1 MCSPF
6 SPGADSHPLPGVR
19 HDYHHI
25 LLEGLSHILNVQVH
39 CYQRCRI
46 TAINTA
52 ILWSPSQKACIL
64 SPMPQ
69 QSITGVIAVVWLSK
83 TSFGVFRVLT
93 DIGTLEAQLLRL
105 KLPWECGWN
114 LFGTKPHPP
123 YAIVVSWGNSNLSIL
138 SGNSIVPVGIR
149 CCRGECL
156 QYVSGSSAAH
166 RSLASHPVYLLLG
179 SLER

>member
-6 SPGADSHPLPGVR
+6 SPGADSHPLPGSKARLSSHPVGR
-19 HDYHHI
+19 FVTHPECAGP
-25 LLEGLSHILNVQVH
+25 LLSALQDH
-39 CYQRCRI
+39 CYQYCYLVVPLSEGLYIVSNATTEYHRCHCCGL
-46 TAINTA
+46 A
-52 ILWSPSQKACIL
+52 LQE
-64 SPMPQ
+64 
-69 QSITGVIAVVWLSK
+69 
-83 TSFGVFRVLT
+83 SFGVFRVLT
-93 DIGTLEAQLLRL
+93 DIGTLEAQLLWL

-138 SGNSIVPVGIR
+138 SGNSILPLGIR

-166 RSLASHPVYLLLG
+166 
-179 SLER
+179 